1 MRRRDFIKAI
11 AVAAAGWPLGA
22 QAQTPVIGFLN
33 DGLPDSFGSR
43 LQAFRE
49 GLRELG
55 YVERQSVEIEF
66 RWAEG
71 HYDRLPAMAADL
83 ARRQVAVIAA
93 SATPAALAA
102 KRATSTIPIV
112 FAIGGDPVKFEL
124 VNSVARPDG
133 NVTGVYFFTA
143 ALAQKK
149 LGLLHELVAK
159 GALIGFLANP
169 SNPNSEQDT
178 EDAQAAAE
186 QLGHKLIT
194 AKASTVAEIDMAF
207 TTFVQANIGGLVVDP
222 DGFFHARRVQLTT
235 LAARHGIPAIGP
247 NSEFV
252 TVGGLMSYASS
263 APDAYRGMG
272 NYTARIL
279 KGDKPASL
287 PVQQSTKVELVLNLK
302 TAKALGLAIP
312 ESFLL
317 RADEVIE

>member
-1 MRRRDFIKAI
+1 MRRRDFIKVI
-11 AVAAAGWPLGA
+11 AVAAVGWPLGA

-159 GALIGFLANP
+159 GG
-169 SNPNSEQDT
+169 
-178 EDAQAAAE
+178 
-186 QLGHKLIT
+186 
-194 AKASTVAEIDMAF
+194 
-207 TTFVQANIGGLVVDP
+207 VD
-222 DGFFHARRVQLTT
+222 R
-235 LAARHGIPAIGP
+235 
-247 NSEFV
+247 
-252 TVGGLMSYASS
+252 
-263 APDAYRGMG
+263 
-272 NYTARIL
+272 
-279 KGDKPASL
+279 L
-287 PVQQSTKVELVLNLK
+287 P
-302 TAKALGLAIP
+302 
-312 ESFLL
+312 
-317 RADEVIE
+317 R